1 MEHVLQQQFRQL
13 VQRHIID
20 NQRLP

>member
-1 MEHVLQQQFRQL
+1 MEHVLQQQL

-20 NQRLP
+20 NHRLP